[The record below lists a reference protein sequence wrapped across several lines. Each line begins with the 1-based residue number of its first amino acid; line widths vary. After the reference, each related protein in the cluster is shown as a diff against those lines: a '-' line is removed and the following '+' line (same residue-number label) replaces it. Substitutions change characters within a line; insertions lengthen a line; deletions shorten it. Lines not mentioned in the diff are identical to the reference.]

1 MSFSD
6 IGVDFLALETHSLY
20 LITCH
25 CGFIQDNRFI
35 LLLTIIQTSLLF
47 YLFPYLYIY
56 IYLPKFVIIFFLV

>member
-25 CGFIQDNRFI
+25 CGFIQDDRFI
-35 LLLTIIQTSLLF
+35 SFLTVIHTSFLF
-47 YLFPYLYIY
+47 YLFPYSYIY
-56 IYLPKFVIIFFLV
+56 IYLLKFFIIFFLV